1 VPVVAL
7 VTAAG
12 IIALGLA
19 VLVSWALLIFFLLIL
34 QARAVAHRL
43 PPRAA
48 LRLDRT
54 QPIARDS
61 PKNRPSRLSTSGSR
75 RCRMSC
81 P

>member
-1 VPVVAL
+1 MPVVAL

-12 IIALGLA
+12 IIGLGLA
-19 VLVSWALLIFFLLIL
+19 VLASWALLIFFLLIL
-34 QARAVAHRL
+34 QARAVSHRL

-54 QPIARDS
+54 QPLARDLS
-61 PKNRPSRLSTSGSR
+61 KNRRSRLSTSGSR